1 MICCKR
7 RPTAQY
13 FDWKCYIFFFAGF
26 GDAVNNSEC
35 WNPVIKYV
43 EDQFDQF
50 LDAES
55 KVERIPMRDSRVH
68 VCLYFIAPTGHCLKP
83 LDIEF
88 MKRIHEKV
96 IFNHLFKL
104 VLCKCTSKK
113 ASILLQNREIKFER
127 GIPI

>member
-1 MICCKR
+1 MIF
-7 RPTAQY
+7 Y
-13 FDWKCYIFFFAGF
+13 FGDLLQTTTYRTIFWLEMVRLFFFAGF

-96 IFNHLFKL
+96 IFNFQPSFQIGL
-104 VLCKCTSKK
+104 T
-113 ASILLQNREIKFER
+113 
-127 GIPI
+127 